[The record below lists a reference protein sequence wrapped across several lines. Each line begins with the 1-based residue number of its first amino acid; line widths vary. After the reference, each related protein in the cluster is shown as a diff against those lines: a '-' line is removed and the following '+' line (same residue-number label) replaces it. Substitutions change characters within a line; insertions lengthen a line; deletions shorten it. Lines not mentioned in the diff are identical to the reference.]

1 MGTQV
6 AGRVGGETGKKQE
19 ESVVFEEARYSSSVV
34 QLYWKSQLPS
44 QDTQVGASG
53 EKLQEV

>member
-6 AGRVGGETGKKQE
+6 AAGVGGEEGKKQGR
-19 ESVVFEEARYSSSVV
+19 SVVLEDARYSSSVV

-44 QDTQVGASG
+44 HDTQVRASG